1 MCGFKCHLKAN
12 TILTALKDQIIHL
25 YIMILTPVASEFD
38 KVSRLF
44 QFDTIDA
51 QKMTKELQMHSDSLR
66 YWIYN
71 ERGQRKAM
79 SLCDFG
85 AHFLSDMQKPMQKS
99 PTLRKWRKEW
109 MTWNLIWHVF
119 SWIAW
124 SSWSRDCLGIS
135 PSYKVSLFLILCS
148 SQSGGT

>member
-44 QFDTIDA
+44 QSDTIDA

-66 YWIYN
+66 Y
-71 ERGQRKAM
+71 
-79 SLCDFG
+79 
-85 AHFLSDMQKPMQKS
+85 
-99 PTLRKWRKEW
+99 
-109 MTWNLIWHVF
+109 
-119 SWIAW
+119 
-124 SSWSRDCLGIS
+124 
-135 PSYKVSLFLILCS
+135 
-148 SQSGGT
+148 